1 MDFSSD
7 YLDNFNLNIEN
18 MDKNLYFMREQFVD
32 FSQLDK
38 LKQLKI
44 RFSDCIVAMSKN
56 GGLIAYCVKG
66 GHFVDKVINKKIV
79 VMFQNAVKSYSIN
92 INRNWD
98 NLKKFV
104 ICLDFTPKEDLYAIL
119 NDGKVFKVSYNLG
132 KLKQKISPSALTE
145 TGLLSAKFFEKGFI
159 ALTKGGEFYYIKDF
173 KNMFAIKF
181 FTAIPPF
188 INIDNKV
195 DYIPIPA
202 ENTESRKIELLITKQ
217 EDDGGIISVPLKE
230 DNENTPV
237 VPYGETGYLE
247 IVGISHITRETTH
260 KLIVSSNMGSN
271 DKDDKIKKD
280 KKKEKGEVVIEPPK
294 IENVGK
300 QKEIGKICA
309 IAISPNNEKV
319 AFYNRNRKCAYLYNA
334 DFEGEY
340 KVVYFDCD
348 NSPHYE
354 EYQKELDEALEFR
367 EGCEFLFCGEDTL
380 ALCWQ
385 RVIIL
390 SKVKAKDALVY
401 ISSEENI
408 GKGKLVCK
416 CITEVDGLRYFTNDG
431 IFLISKVPKELYNI
445 GDEFSK
451 AVSKKLIDIY
461 KNTLNRKYT
470 DNKDIRSL
478 SKDLPEAVMELQ
490 RASANIFWTDN
501 NNEQNQKETQ
511 LFVLKVAQFM
521 KKFVDKEEFNFL
533 RFNQICKEMRIINN
547 LRNDPKYP
555 VFMTYREYVKIDPK
569 DLISILIKFRN
580 FQLAANISRFLD
592 YPMKKVLNKY
602 VMAIMKREIGYMEES
617 IDNNSKGDEIKEKY
631 SVLFE
636 SLEKVPGISFVKL
649 AKKASKYGGRK
660 LAMYLLEQEK
670 SELVKIPMLLQLKSN
685 FDDPLKIAFDSYDFN
700 AVIKVMADVKK
711 ESINVLINQQLHKY
725 FRKILL
731 YYKIYDKGQIINFL
745 EKTKNY
751 VELYYLNIK
760 TFFKQDNFENRMEAI
775 NECKSDLKTFEKY
788 LKKLEKKNDPLKAD
802 KIELFDIKAANKFL
816 ERLEFIT
823 KFQSKCLSEEKAII
837 HYSEKD
843 PFRVSVY
850 DCFKKGFMKEESNWI
865 EAQNKNI
872 QYSPKKLHLI
882 KFRSYLELKR
892 PDAIENQLQ
901 KTPLKKL
908 GLSPINLAEIYYDY
922 KYYAQAARWLV
933 QVKDL
938 SYYDYVISL
947 FKHMKAYKE
956 WLEYIISNKN
966 IEDKANLVN
975 EVLAISPGT
984 EKYLE
989 EFCKNYKVNLNK

>member
-44 RFSDCIVAMSKN
+44 RFSDCIVAVSKN

-271 DKDDKIKKD
+271 DKDDKSKKD

-340 KVVYFDCD
+340 KVVFFDCD

-416 CITEVDGLRYFTNDG
+416 CITEVDGLRVFTNDG
-431 IFLISKVPKELYNI
+431 IFLISK
-445 GDEFSK
+445 
-451 AVSKKLIDIY
+451 
-461 KNTLNRKYT
+461 
-470 DNKDIRSL
+470 
-478 SKDLPEAVMELQ
+478 
-490 RASANIFWTDN
+490 
-501 NNEQNQKETQ
+501 
-511 LFVLKVAQFM
+511 
-521 KKFVDKEEFNFL
+521 
-533 RFNQICKEMRIINN
+533 
-547 LRNDPKYP
+547 
-555 VFMTYREYVKIDPK
+555 
-569 DLISILIKFRN
+569 
-580 FQLAANISRFLD
+580 
-592 YPMKKVLNKY
+592 
-602 VMAIMKREIGYMEES
+602 
-617 IDNNSKGDEIKEKY
+617 
-631 SVLFE
+631 
-636 SLEKVPGISFVKL
+636 
-649 AKKASKYGGRK
+649 
-660 LAMYLLEQEK
+660 
-670 SELVKIPMLLQLKSN
+670 
-685 FDDPLKIAFDSYDFN
+685 
-700 AVIKVMADVKK
+700 
-711 ESINVLINQQLHKY
+711 
-725 FRKILL
+725 
-731 YYKIYDKGQIINFL
+731 
-745 EKTKNY
+745 
-751 VELYYLNIK
+751 
-760 TFFKQDNFENRMEAI
+760 
-775 NECKSDLKTFEKY
+775 
-788 LKKLEKKNDPLKAD
+788 
-802 KIELFDIKAANKFL
+802 
-816 ERLEFIT
+816 
-823 KFQSKCLSEEKAII
+823 
-837 HYSEKD
+837 
-843 PFRVSVY
+843 
-850 DCFKKGFMKEESNWI
+850 
-865 EAQNKNI
+865 
-872 QYSPKKLHLI
+872 
-882 KFRSYLELKR
+882 
-892 PDAIENQLQ
+892 
-901 KTPLKKL
+901 
-908 GLSPINLAEIYYDY
+908 
-922 KYYAQAARWLV
+922 
-933 QVKDL
+933 
-938 SYYDYVISL
+938 
-947 FKHMKAYKE
+947 
-956 WLEYIISNKN
+956 
-966 IEDKANLVN
+966 
-975 EVLAISPGT
+975 GT
-984 EKYLE
+984 
-989 EFCKNYKVNLNK
+989 